1 MTLKPNR
8 KSVGKVRIIG
18 GLWRSRQ
25 LRFTSTNGLRP
36 TPDRVRETLFNWL
49 SPHIN
54 GIKCLDLFAGS
65 GSLGFEAVSRGASS
79 ITMVDCSISV
89 IKDLRENASQLG
101 CSAVILKKRAM
112 NYLQTTEDTF
122 QLIFIDPPYQQSLSN
137 PILKEL
143 EENNRLENNGYVYL
157 EIHHHDK
164 ESRPGENWSII
175 REISCGTVHGF
186 LLQRS
191 RDG

>member
-1 MTLKPNR
+1 LTPKAHR
-8 KSVGKVRIIG
+8 KSAGKVRIIG
-18 GLWRSRQ
+18 GQWRSRQ
-25 LRFTSTNGLRP
+25 IRFTSTNGLRP

-49 SPHIN
+49 SPAMN

-65 GSLGFEAVSRGASS
+65 GSLGFEAASRGASAV
-79 ITMVDCSISV
+79 TMIDCSSSV
-89 IKDLRENASQLG
+89 IRDLHENAAQLG

-122 QLIFIDPPYQQSLSN
+122 QLIFIDPPYQLNLSN

-143 EENNRLENNGYVYL
+143 EENESLENNGYVYL
-157 EIHHHDK
+157 EIHHHDQN
-164 ESRPGENWSII
+164 SRPGENWNII

-186 LLQRS
+186 LLRRS
-191 RDG
+191 RDS